1 MPAPSP
7 ARVPCLSP
15 VAAANGAP
23 AERPVPRAGSGH
35 ARIAEASVAT
45 WLGVLL
51 LLLLTLNTVGGWV
64 RLSGSGVAIPRWPVI
79 HDGSLLPPTTKAGWQ
94 GLLGDWQKHQAVL
107 EARIEA
113 GEIGP
118 ASRGRSPTDLDDF
131 RRMFWTEYSHR
142 LLAAITALV
151 LAGCL
156 TVTMRERSLRR
167 LIGVPLGLAAILV
180 VTQAGI
186 GAALIDQGTNTH
198 WLFLHQGNAALIV
211 AAVVWALMRL
221 LPGENPGETSN
232 SSQATVSPWLR
243 VALPVALFTAW
254 VQLLIGAL
262 VAGSRF
268 MPGAPGGA
276 LWDFSR
282 TFSWN
287 LLDNSAL
294 HQVGHRVWATVLV
307 AALLWAFLTARRARG
322 QRLHL
327 GLQAAATFVAVQVL
341 LGLATV
347 IVGRNGSGVGTDV
360 ALPLAHQ
367 LMGMCVFTSLCLA
380 TCDVFQVGRTTEAQE
395 SAPNSLAMAGG
406 Q

>member
-1 MPAPSP
+1 MPAASP
-7 ARVPCLSP
+7 ARVPGLSP
-15 VAAANGAP
+15 VAAASGAP
-23 AERPVPRAGSGH
+23 AERLAPRADSGH
-35 ARIAEASVAT
+35 SRIAEASVAT

-142 LLAAITALV
+142 LLAAVTALV

-167 LIGVPLGLAAILV
+167 LIGVPLGLAAMLV

-211 AAVVWALMRL
+211 AAVVWALMRI
-221 LPGENPGETSN
+221 LPGESSESPTS
-232 SSQATVSPWLR
+232 STSPWLR

-254 VQLLIGAL
+254 MQLLIGAL

-276 LWDFSR
+276 LWDSSR
-282 TFSWN
+282 TVSWN

-307 AALLWAFLTARRARG
+307 AALLWAFIAARGARG

-327 GLQAAATFVAVQVL
+327 GLQAAATFVAVQIL

-347 IVGRNGSGVGTDV
+347 IVGRSGSGVGTDV

-380 TCDVFQVGRTTEAQE
+380 TCDVFQVGRRTDTTAKADVA
-395 SAPNSLAMAGG
+395 APDLLPAGG